1 MRTVIVIIVGFAS
14 GTIVGSGIV
23 ALITLLDIVPR
34 LAQLTKTY
42 SKIRAYENTII
53 LGATFGAIASIT
65 DFSVN
70 ANPVLTIIIGFYM
83 GVFVGLLAAAIA
95 EVMNVIPIIVRRNK
109 IEGYVVYILFALI
122 AGKIVGTYVSLFFF

>member
-1 MRTVIVIIVGFAS
+1 MRIFLLVIIGFAS

-42 SKIRAYENTII
+42 SKIRTYENTII

-65 DFSVN
+65 GFSINVN
-70 ANPVLTIIIGFYM
+70 SYFAIIVGLFM
-83 GVFVGLLAAAIA
+83 GIFVGLLAAAIA
-95 EVMNVIPIIVRRNK
+95 EVMNVIPIIVRRSK
-109 IEGYVVYILFALI
+109 IEGYVIYILFALI
-122 AGKIVGTYVSLFFF
+122 TGKIIGAYVSLL